1 MQILKGG
8 EKRGGL
14 GKAGQLSIHKSGRH
28 SIVYPILLQL
38 EDPVHVPFRGGEAAV
53 QNAWSPKLSRPPE
66 PQRSTKIKGN
76 NPPRKKQARGST
88 SLKRK
93 RKERRKQ
100 ERGVFLRPFY
110 ALIARGAVGGGLGG
124 GEFQNFI

>member
-1 MQILKGG
+1 MQILKGK
-8 EKRGGL
+8 KRGGL

-66 PQRSTKIKGN
+66 PQRSIPPGKNRQGVLLALKEKG
-76 NPPRKKQARGST
+76 
-88 SLKRK
+88 
-93 RKERRKQ
+93 RKEGNK
-100 ERGVFLRPFY
+100 RGGFSFVHFTL
-110 ALIARGAVGGGLGG
+110 
-124 GEFQNFI
+124 